1 MCCNYLDG
9 ETWREEHGGDRKS
22 GQRTNECLPYF
33 SPTLTTIIRHKL
45 CVYGAETSQL
55 GENIHAFSLL
65 LPWFVYFV
73 LSKRR
78 CQCCV
83 ATTQQRLCEKS
94 CTVQNNMEKQGVRT
108 WFAFHI
114 NSRHHRL
121 CLSDPYT
128 DWVTL
133 CWITSKTDL
142 FFFLY
147 SVRLSNYGQRD
158 SHHFYMTFTF

>member
-45 CVYGAETSQL
+45 CVCVWHWNVPTG
-55 GENIHAFSLL
+55 GENIHVFSLL

-73 LSKRR
+73 LSKRW
-78 CQCCV
+78 CQRCV

-94 CTVQNNMEKQGVRT
+94 CTVKNNMKNKWLGLCLLFIT
-108 WFAFHI
+108 FA
-114 NSRHHRL
+114 NSRADV
-121 CLSDPYT
+121 LSLWPYIRT
-128 DWVTL
+128 
-133 CWITSKTDL
+133 ISKL
-142 FFFLY
+142 MF
-147 SVRLSNYGQRD
+147 SVFNVFSSDRFKTTINVD
-158 SHHFYMTFTF
+158 SHHFYVILTF